1 MYETAWMGLALE
13 RKDTLDK
20 ILNKVSDLIYKVQL
34 REDVN
39 LIDELGVIY
48 SLANEDAKW

>member
-1 MYETAWMGLALE
+1 MDETTWMALALE

-20 ILNKVSDLIYKVQL
+20 IFNKVSDLIYKVQL
-34 REDVN
+34 RDDVN
-39 LIDELGVIY
+39 LIDELGIIY